1 MGLANSRHLSRTL
14 SKETYYR
21 GKRDLICADFANS
34 RHLSETISR
43 VMSGSTRSNVRTSK
57 ETYYRGKRDL
67 SETISRVMSGSTRFN
82 TSRSCA

>member
-1 MGLANSRHLSRTL
+1 L